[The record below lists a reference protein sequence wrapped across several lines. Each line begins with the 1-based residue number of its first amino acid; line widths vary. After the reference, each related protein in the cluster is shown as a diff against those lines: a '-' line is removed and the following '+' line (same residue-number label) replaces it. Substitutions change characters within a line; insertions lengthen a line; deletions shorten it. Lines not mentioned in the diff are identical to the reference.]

1 MKKRQD
7 LIGFL
12 LILGLTVLY
21 SWMTERDN
29 HPFNDVKSVQVWQN
43 S

>member
-21 SWMTERDN
+21 SWMVERDN
-29 HPFNDVKSVQVWQN
+29 HPFNDVDYVQVEQ

>member
-21 SWMTERDN
+21 SWMVDRDS
-29 HPFNDVKSVQVWQN
+29 HPFNDVKVEQN